1 MKPTQKIETFYDT
14 DKTQVIPK
22 LNDVES
28 WFTSKDQ
35 TQEDADNVISSKP
48 LSKEER
54 EAKIAKL
61 AEQKRRER
69 LEKERQE
76 LEQDLTKGT
85 ITDEEEELNQEAND
99 TVVSSHNKS
108 DGLSTKELK
117 RLKSFE
123 YSKRHVDIRPEFQK
137 KLSLQKIN
145 CYQSFQKK
153 RIAVLTR
160 EQPPKINHLH
170 RQQLRKS

>member
-1 MKPTQKIETFYDT
+1 M
-14 DKTQVIPK
+14 
-22 LNDVES
+22 
-28 WFTSKDQ
+28 
-35 TQEDADNVISSKP
+35 
-48 LSKEER
+48 
-54 EAKIAKL
+54 

-99 TVVSSHNKS
+99 TVVSSHYKS
-108 DGLSTKELK
+108 DGYLPRSWK

-137 KLSLQKIN
+137 SCL
-145 CYQSFQKK
+145 YK
-153 RIAVLTR
+153 R
-160 EQPPKINHLH
+160 
-170 RQQLRKS
+170 

>member
-1 MKPTQKIETFYDT
+1 MWKVGSPQKI
-14 DKTQVIPK
+14 K
-22 LNDVES
+22 
-28 WFTSKDQ
+28 
-35 TQEDADNVISSKP
+35 TQEDTDNVISSKP

-61 AEQKRRER
+61 AEQNVER

-99 TVVSSHNKS
+99 TVVSSHYKS
-108 DGLSTKELK
+108 DGLSTKELE